1 MKPPGKYVD
10 HPQELV
16 ILLNKLYFTMEDG
29 IRHDLTINYYDFLGV
44 NHHLF
49 KCLNHQKWTYH
60 PEIVVE
66 ILLKLN
72 PIPLNTVY
80 QASKIL
86 GPILGPELLTHTHRS
101 YTPKSKHGSHGSLNL
116 RPFPLEAHLP
126 EPILGAIN

>member
-16 ILLNKLYFTMEDG
+16 ILLNKLNFTMEGG
-29 IRHDLTINYYDFLGV
+29 IWHDLTINYYDFWEV

-49 KCLNHQKWTYH
+49 KCLNHQKWKYH
-60 PEIVVE
+60 PKIVAG

-86 GPILGPELLTHTHRS
+86 ASVLGHIGNWIPDAYS
-101 YTPKSKHGSHGSLNL
+101 YPLYIFTDPTPLKANMEVM
-116 RPFPLEAHLP
+116 EA
-126 EPILGAIN
+126 